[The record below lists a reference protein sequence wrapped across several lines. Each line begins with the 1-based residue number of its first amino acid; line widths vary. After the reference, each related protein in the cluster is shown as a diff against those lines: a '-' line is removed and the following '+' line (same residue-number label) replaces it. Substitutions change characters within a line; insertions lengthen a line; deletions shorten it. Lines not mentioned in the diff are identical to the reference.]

1 MSAVLSIDLASRS
14 YRGVGICILRYN
26 GNCIEAEVFRQH
38 WKYAGSKPECTRL
51 ADHVAELA
59 TTHRVRVIMID
70 GPQAW
75 KDPANESDH
84 WRICEQQVRTQ
95 GKTGLPGHTKP
106 STFVFFA
113 AFSIALFDRLTE
125 HGWERLKDASMLETS
140 RYCAVE
146 TYPTAA
152 WRALGMRPLPSKS
165 KTDTHIVGLKL
176 VELASKVSIA
186 VRGDVLVTHD
196 ELQAIVGGLAGIAAE
211 GHPEL
216 DVRLFGVPPFKR
228 QEQWF
233 EGYIALPS
241 YRMAL
246 S

>member
-1 MSAVLSIDLASRS
+1 MSAVLSIDLASRN
-14 YRGVGICILRYN
+14 YRDTGICLLRDN
-26 GNCIEAEVFRQH
+26 GHSIEVELFRQH
-38 WKYAGSKPECTRL
+38 WKHAGSKPDCTLL
-51 ADHVAELA
+51 ADIVAELA
-59 TTHRVRVIMID
+59 ATHHVRVVMID

-84 WRICEQQVRTQ
+84 WRICEQQARTQ

-106 STFVFFA
+106 SPFVSFA
-113 AFSIALFDRLTE
+113 TFSIALFDRLTE
-125 HGWERLKDASMLETS
+125 YGWERLKDASMLETS
-140 RYCAVE
+140 RNCAVE
-146 TYPTAA
+146 TYPTTA

-165 KTDTHIVGLKL
+165 KTDTHVVRLKL
-176 VELASKVSIA
+176 AELASKVSIA
-186 VRGDVLVTHD
+186 VRGDVFVTHD

-211 GHPEL
+211 RHPEL

-228 QEQWF
+228 HDHWF

-241 YRMAL
+241 YPMAQ